1 MNLSRRR
8 LLQWAAMASAFGFSG
23 LELLA
28 AQSGPGRVRPFPL
41 QAVRLKPSVF
51 HTAVQTNTQYLLGL
65 SPDRLLHNYHLFAG
79 LAPKAPVYGGWEL
92 DTIAGHTLGHYLSA
106 LSLTYAQT
114 GNQECKRRVDYIVAE
129 LAACQAHSDE
139 GYVAGF
145 TRRNSQGEIENG
157 RVLFDELVAGDIRV
171 LPFNL
176 NGCWVPLYNWH
187 KLYAGL
193 FDAQT
198 YCENLQAL
206 EIAVRLGAFID
217 GFCARLSD
225 TQMQHVLDCEHGGIN
240 ESFAELSSRT
250 GDRRWLMLS
259 ERLNHHKVLDP
270 LAIGQD
276 DLPYLH
282 ANTQI
287 PKVLGLARQFELTGE
302 EDRAAATRFF
312 WQTVT
317 SDYTYVIGG
326 NSDREYF
333 QEPDSLSKYITEQT
347 CEHCNSYNMLK
358 LTRYL
363 YQWNP
368 DAALFDYYERTHYN
382 HVLAA
387 QHPQTGMFAYMMP
400 LMSGTARGWST
411 PFDDFW
417 CCVGS
422 GMESHA
428 KHGDS
433 IYWHDDERLY
443 VNLYIPS
450 VLNWKERGLELEL
463 DTGLPFQG
471 EVSLLVQQADGA
483 VPLTMALR
491 IPGWATD
498 AFLKVN
504 GEPVQAGRDGGY
516 ALVTRNWQAGDT
528 LNLSMPLA
536 LRLEPTQDDPQTV
549 AVLRGPL
556 VLAADLGAAESAWA
570 GPAPALV
577 GDELLGSF
585 KPMAD
590 VSHFKVAAAAPE
602 PLTFVPFFSQYDRR
616 SAVYFKQFDPVAWE
630 RQLVRQAEQAAIKA
644 ALDARSIDRV
654 RLGDEESEA
663 AHRLRSEISYAVSY
677 RGQPGRDA
685 RTEGFFEF
693 EMSPAPSSIVGP
705 LVLRL
710 TYWGGERRRRFGIVV
725 NGRRIADEVLEGDRG
740 AEFVDVDYPL
750 PEGMEAP
757 LLVRL
762 QPEKGFTAGP
772 VFGARL
778 LQAEPT

>member
-1 MNLSRRR
+1 MGLNLSRRR
-8 LLQWAAMASAFGFSG
+8 LLQWAAMASAFGFPG
-23 LELLA
+23 LGVMA
-28 AQSGPGRVRPFPL
+28 AQSEPGRVRPFPL

-51 HTAVQTNTQYLLGL
+51 QAAVQANTKYLLEL
-65 SPDRLLHNYHLFAG
+65 SPDRLLHNYRLYAG
-79 LAPKAPVYGGWEL
+79 LEPRAPVYGGWES
-92 DTIAGHTLGHYLSA
+92 DTIAGNTLGHYLSA
-106 LSLTYAQT
+106 LSLVHAQT
-114 GNQECKRRVDYIVAE
+114 GNPECKKRVDYIVAE
-129 LAACQAHSDE
+129 LAVCQAQSND

-145 TRRNSQGEIENG
+145 TRRNQQGEIEGG

-198 YCENLQAL
+198 CCENVQAL
-206 EIAVRLGAFID
+206 EIALRLGAFIE

-225 TQMQHVLDCEHGGIN
+225 VQLQKILDCEHGGIN

-270 LAIGQD
+270 LASGRD
-276 DLPYLH
+276 DLSYLH

-287 PKVLGLARQFELTGE
+287 PKVLGMARQFELTGE
-302 EDRAAATRFF
+302 EDRAAAARFF
-312 WQTVT
+312 WRTVT
-317 SDYTYVIGG
+317 SDYSYVIGG

-358 LTRYL
+358 LTRHL
-363 YQWNP
+363 YQWHP

-411 PFDDFW
+411 PYDDFW

-433 IYWHDDERLY
+433 IYWQDDERLY

-450 VLNWKERGLELEL
+450 ELNWKERGLELEL
-463 DTGLPFQG
+463 DTRLPFQG
-471 EVSLLVQQADGA
+471 EVNLRVQRADNTA
-483 VPLTMALR
+483 PLTMALR
-491 IPGWATD
+491 IPAWANNAT
-498 AFLKVN
+498 LSLN
-504 GEPVQAGRDGGY
+504 GEPMQAGRDGGY

-528 LNLSMPLA
+528 LTLSMTLE
-536 LRLEPTQDDPQTV
+536 LRLEPTQDDAQTV
-549 AVLRGPL
+549 AVLHGPL
-556 VLAADLGAAESAWA
+556 VLAADLGSADSDWS

-577 GDELLGSF
+577 GDDLLEAFG
-585 KPMAD
+585 PLTEDGRYD
-590 VSHFKVAAAAPE
+590 VEAAAPG

-616 SAVYFKQFDPVAWE
+616 SAVYFKRYDPVGWE
-630 RQLVRQAEQAAIKA
+630 RELVRQAEQSAIQA
-644 ALDARSIDRV
+644 ALDARSVDRV
-654 RLGDEESEA
+654 RLGDEASEA
-663 AHRLRSEISYAVSY
+663 AHGLTSDISYAVSY

-693 EMSPAPSSIVGP
+693 EMAPASTPGP

-725 NGRRIADEVLEGDRG
+725 NGQRIADEVLEGDRG
-740 AEFVDVDYPL
+740 ADFVDVDYPL
-750 PEGMEAP
+750 PEGLEAP

-762 QPEKGFTAGP
+762 QPERGFTAGP

-778 LQAEPT
+778 LQAGSG